1 MQILVQ
7 QAVGGAWEY
16 AFLTSSQV
24 VHLPSFKKQIIKR
37 HNQGHRAKN
46 GGTKI

>member
-24 VHLPSFKKQIIKR
+24 VLCSWSTYLPLRNK
-37 HNQGHRAKN
+37 
-46 GGTKI
+46 